1 VSDQHP
7 GQEPHDHAA
16 EQTPET
22 GPSRAA
28 SVQLRRRDERVDNA
42 SLMDPANQSLA
53 EALRITFRLLQLAM
67 FVLVVLYIGSG
78 FQSVK
83 ANERGVRLVFG
94 DVAAQDL
101 RPGFHF
107 SAPYPIGELVKVDV
121 GNKELNIDRMFWPY
135 VEPGREN
142 QGADQLR
149 QSASLSPDQDGF
161 LLTADGAIAHTQWRV
176 QYSRA
181 DASRYASSVYPE
193 HETGMIR
200 AAVQRGI
207 VRAIAEVEIDALLK
221 QGVSEDGSVALRAR
235 AIAQRTLQEMGVEG
249 TGLEIQQLSLSSK
262 IPPAYLRDAFNSVLE
277 AASNASKAR
286 EDAQREG
293 NTALSEA
300 AGGAAP
306 LLIDLINRYERLI
319 DEGDEAG
326 ASETL
331 ALVDLVFEGRP
342 VVVDGAEHNP
352 PVGGRVAQMM
362 FDAERYRSTV
372 VDQAKSDLALFQ
384 AKLQQFRTNPT
395 VMVAADWTDALGS
408 LLNDQR
414 VEVFFNPPGIDT
426 LEVLINR
433 DPELRKEQERR
444 MRAQQAGRAR
454 DEREQNMERDR
465 YRTQEGLSATP
476 G

>member
-1 VSDQHP
+1 MTEQHP
-7 GQEPHDHAA
+7 AQGPHDHGEAD
-16 EQTPET
+16 T

-28 SVQLRRRDERVDNA
+28 SVQLRRRDERVDHA

-67 FVLVVLYIGSG
+67 VVLVVLYIGSG
-78 FQSVK
+78 FQSVR

-107 SAPYPIGELVKVDV
+107 SPPYPIGELVKVDV

-142 QGADQLR
+142 QAVDQLR
-149 QSASLSPDQDGF
+149 QSSSLSPDQDGF

-181 DASRYASSVYPE
+181 DASRYAASVYPE

-221 QGVSEDGSVALRAR
+221 QGVSEDGSVALRAK
-235 AIAQRTLQEMGVEG
+235 AIAQQTLQEMGVDG
-249 TGLEIQQLSLSSK
+249 TGLEIAQLSLSAK

-277 AASNASKAR
+277 ASSNASKAR

-293 NTALSEA
+293 NTTLSNA

-306 LLIDLINRYERLI
+306 LLIELINRYEAQI
-319 DEGDEAG
+319 DEDDQAG

-331 ALVDLVFEGRP
+331 GLIESVFEGRP
-342 VVVDGAEHNP
+342 VVVDGTERNP
-352 PVGGRVAQMM
+352 PVGGTVAEMM
-362 FDAERYRSTV
+362 YQAERHRSTV
-372 VDQAKSDLALFQ
+372 VDAAKSDLALFQ
-384 AKLQQFRTNPT
+384 AKLGQFRQNPT
-395 VMVAADWTDALGS
+395 VMVSADWTDALGS
-408 LLNDQR
+408 FFGDER
-414 VEVFFNPPGIDT
+414 VEVFFNPSGVDT
-426 LEVLINR
+426 LELLINR
-433 DPELRKEQERR
+433 DPELRVEQERR
-444 MRAQQAGRAR
+444 QREAEAERAAEDRRQ
-454 DEREQNMERDR
+454 EMERDR
-465 YRTQEGLSATP
+465 FRTQEGLNATP